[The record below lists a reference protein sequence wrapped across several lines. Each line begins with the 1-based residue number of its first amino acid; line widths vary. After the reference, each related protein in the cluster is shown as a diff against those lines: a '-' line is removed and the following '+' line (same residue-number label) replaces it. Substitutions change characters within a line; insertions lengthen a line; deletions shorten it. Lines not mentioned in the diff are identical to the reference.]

1 MADTIYNKTAD
12 STLDVYKP
20 AKVLQISFSSAT
32 GYKNWT
38 HNDGEGDPW
47 WSGGGSAK
55 PYQYTITFTVTEY
68 SHGSHKTRE
77 SRKYNGMDVSVG
89 DWIAGSQDGKC
100 LQIVSVTSKSAS
112 SVTVIAEDVDRYNA
126 FRSSSGSPIFSV
138 PGTGVLFTLN
148 GEGRPMIDPLPASLV
163 STDFYPNI
171 VSRFEYLNPA
181 EHFRFTKDAHGFAKG
196 DVIAITSAGT
206 LVKANAS
213 TISRT
218 VGVVSYTGPGP
229 NQFKVK
235 PQNQIIDFNPALP
248 GTAGEFIYADTDGD
262 LTTTDTGKILFL
274 KLKDAISTVAT
285 GNASNGTTT
294 QNNVLEING
303 TNVTLSTG
311 TSIANAVTDINS
323 TSNTFVTASEAS
335 VPTTVTSDT
344 SDYSYG
350 LLGGYIPFSGNI
362 TTGSGTYFAN
372 VNASPSGNAQYGAG
386 IANNTDIKDTIDAL
400 SIPNLTTEILGD
412 GRIRLTEANGNAVT
426 ITNVTNDAN
435 SNVPFAGDASVT
447 GLPLS
452 TNASTGKYL
461 KLTRTD
467 GGPIDLE
474 DKTGTP
480 SSDFGITSV
489 HNGQFPL
496 GLYIEH
502 GVKSSGTTIVA
513 NITARDAL
521 SPQAGD
527 LAYVTDA
534 GDGEWGLYIYDGSAW
549 GELSNQDSANTDAQT
564 LTVDSDTPGGGFG
577 GVETVT
583 LGNVSPGSRIVE
595 VSVKVT
601 TPVTNYSGSAPTI
614 DVGDQ
619 TDIDAYMTGDM
630 SDLSASGTYTSNPDY
645 VYPASQSNDL
655 NIRCKFTHNSATLGA
670 VTVSVTYV

>member
-1 MADTIYNKTAD
+1 MADTIFNKTAD

-20 AKVLQISFSSAT
+20 AKVLQISFTSAT
-32 GYKNWT
+32 GHKNWT

-55 PYQYTITFTVTEY
+55 PYQYSITFTVSEY

-77 SRKYNGMDVSVG
+77 HRKYNGMDVSVG

-100 LQIVSVTSKSAS
+100 LQVVSVTTKNAGT
-112 SVTVIAEDVDRYNA
+112 VTVIAEDVDRYNA
-126 FRSSSGSPIFSV
+126 FRSSTGSPIFDV

-148 GEGRPMIDPLPASLV
+148 GEGKPMLDPLPASLV
-163 STDFYPNI
+163 STDFFPNI
-171 VSRFEYLNPA
+171 VSRFEYLNPQ
-181 EHFRFTKDAHGFAKG
+181 EHFRFTKSAHDFNKG
-196 DVIAITSAGT
+196 DVIAITSAGV

-218 VGVVSYTGPGP
+218 IGVVSYKGPGP
-229 NQFKVK
+229 NQFKIK
-235 PQNQIIDFNPALP
+235 PQNQIVDFNPALP
-248 GTAGEFIYADTDGD
+248 GTAGDFIYADTDGD

-274 KLKDAISTVAT
+274 KLKDSIATTAT
-285 GNASNGTTT
+285 GNTANGATS

-303 TNVTLSTG
+303 TNVTFSTG

-323 TSNTFVTASEAS
+323 TASTLVTASEAA
-335 VPTTVTSDT
+335 VPTTVTSVT

-350 LLGGYIPFSGNI
+350 LLGGYTPFSGNI
-362 TTGSGTYFAN
+362 TTGSGTYLAN
-372 VNASPSGNAQYGAG
+372 VVSSPSGNAQYGAG

-400 SIPNLTTEILGD
+400 SIPNVTTEILGD
-412 GRIRLTEANGNAVT
+412 GRLRISEASGNAVT
-426 ITNVTNDAN
+426 ITNVTNDSN
-435 SNVPFAGDASVT
+435 SNVPFAGSASVT

-461 KLTRTD
+461 KLTRAD

-474 DKTGTP
+474 DKTGAP
-480 SSDFGITSV
+480 STDFGLTST

-502 GVKSSGTTIVA
+502 GMKTSGTTIVA
-513 NITARDAL
+513 NISARDAL

-534 GDGEWGLYIYDGSAW
+534 GDGEWALYIYDGSAW

-564 LTVDSDTPGGGFG
+564 LTTEFDTPGSGATD
-577 GVETVT
+577 ETVI
-583 LGNVSPGSRIVE
+583 LGNVSPGTRIVD
-595 VSVKVT
+595 VTVKVS
-601 TPVTNYSGSAPTI
+601 TPVTNYSGSAPSI
-614 DVGDQ
+614 EVG
-619 TDIDAYMTGDM
+619 TNVDIDAFATADM
-630 SDLSASGTYTSNPDY
+630 SDLSSAGSYTSNPDY
-645 VYPASQSNDL
+645 VYPSSQTSDL
-655 NIRCKFTHNSATLGA
+655 NIQCKFTHNGATLGA
-670 VTVSVTYV
+670 VTVVVTYV

>member
-1 MADTIYNKTAD
+1 MADTIFNKSAD

-20 AKVLQISFSSAT
+20 AKVLQISFTSAT
-32 GYKNWT
+32 GYKNWL
-38 HNDGEGDPW
+38 HDDGEGDPW

-55 PYQYTITFTVTEY
+55 PFQYTITFTVTEY
-68 SHGSHKTRE
+68 AHGSHKTRE

-100 LQIVSVTSKSAS
+100 LQIVSVTNKGTT

-126 FRSSSGSPIFSV
+126 FRSSSGSPIFAV
-138 PGTGVLFTLN
+138 PGTGVLFN
-148 GEGRPMIDPLPASLV
+148 INSEGKPMIDPLPASLV
-163 STDFYPNI
+163 STDFYPNV
-171 VSRFEYLNPA
+171 VSRFEYLNPQ
-181 EHFRFTKDAHGFAKG
+181 EHFRFTKDAHTFARG
-196 DVIAITSAGT
+196 DVLAITSSGT

-248 GTAGEFIYADTDGD
+248 GTAGQFIYADTDGD

-274 KLKDAISTVAT
+274 KLKDAVSTVAT
-285 GNASNGTTT
+285 GNISNATTT
-294 QNNVLEING
+294 QNNVLEINSA
-303 TNVTLSTG
+303 NVTLSTG
-311 TSIANAVTDINS
+311 TSIANAVTDING
-323 TSNTFVTASEAS
+323 TANTFVTATEAA
-335 VPTTVTSDT
+335 VPTTATSDT

-362 TTGSGTYFAN
+362 TTGSGTYLAN
-372 VNASPSGNAQYGAG
+372 VTSSPSGNAQYGAG
-386 IANNTDIKDTIDAL
+386 IANNTDIKNVLDAL
-400 SIPNLTTEILGD
+400 SIPNFSTEILGD
-412 GRIRLTEANGNAVT
+412 GRIVLSESNGNAIT
-426 ITNVTNDAN
+426 IVNVTNDAN
-435 SNVPFAGDASVT
+435 SNVPFAGDASIT
-447 GLPLS
+447 GISLS
-452 TNASTGKYL
+452 TSASTGKNL

-480 SSDFGITSV
+480 STDFGITSV

-502 GVKSSGTTIVA
+502 GMKSSGTTIVA
-513 NITARDAL
+513 NISARDSL

-534 GDGEWGLYIYDGSAW
+534 GDGEWGLFIYDGSAW

-564 LTVDSDTPGGGFG
+564 LTTSFDTPGGGFG

-601 TPVTNYSGSAPTI
+601 TPVTNYTGDAPTV

-630 SDLSASGTYTSNPDY
+630 SDLSSAGTYTSSPGY
-645 VYPASQSNDL
+645 VYPSSQTNDL